1 LRDLCERARIDADLV
16 RDLEEYGLIAPSTR
30 GGERFYSEADVDIA
44 HACGRLA
51 ATGMDARHL
60 RTFRTSADRAAG
72 LLEQVAMPALRSR
85 SPERHQE
92 GLQQLRSLGEA
103 AQELTDILL
112 WKALR
117 RVAAG

>member
-1 LRDLCERARIDADLV
+1 M
-16 RDLEEYGLIAPSTR
+16 PS
-30 GGERFYSEADVDIA
+30 
-44 HACGRLA
+44 
-51 ATGMDARHL
+51 
-60 RTFRTSADRAAG
+60 
-72 LLEQVAMPALRSR
+72 LRSR

-103 AQELTDILL
+103 AQELTDMLL